1 MNKFEEVIENLTH
14 FHSYDVE
21 FQQAVKEVF
30 EDIHD
35 VYNENEKYKIH
46 NVLEVLTEPDRII
59 RFRVQWMDDSGSF
72 RVNRAWRVQYSN
84 CLGAYKGGLRFHK
97 SVKEDTLK
105 FLGFEQSFKNALTD
119 FPMGGAKGGSD
130 FDPKGKSDNEILRFC
145 HAFMDELH
153 RHIGPEVDVPAGD
166 IGVGSREIGYL
177 FGRYLKIK
185 NKFNGTIT
193 GKSPTYFG
201 SCAREEAT
209 GYGCV
214 YMLENV
220 LKEHDLELKDKTI
233 CISGSGNVA
242 IFAAQKAIEL
252 KAKVLTRS
260 DSDGTIYFK
269 DGISKENLEAI
280 KTLKFFNRKRL
291 SEYNGSGDYE
301 YKASQNPWSI
311 KAQIT
316 MPCATPNEM
325 AHEDAKNISKHKY
338 EVVIEGANMPLTKD
352 ATDIIMDSKI
362 IYVPGKIANAGGV
375 AISNLERSQ
384 NAQLIQWSFKE
395 VDEKLKDIMKNI
407 HANSVKNIEKED
419 GVFNYKKGSN
429 IYGFKKIADAIVAY
443 GLV

>member
-1 MNKFEEVIENLTH
+1 MNKIEEVLDSLTH
-14 FHSYDVE
+14 YHSYDVE
-21 FQQAVKEVF
+21 YQQAVKEVL
-30 EDIHD
+30 EDIKD
-35 VYNENEKYKIH
+35 TYSKNEKYQKH
-46 NVLEVLTEPDRII
+46 NVLEVLTEPDRVI
-59 RFRVQWMDDSGSF
+59 RFRVQWMADDGSF
-72 RVNRAWRVQYSN
+72 NVNRAWRVQFNN

-193 GKSPTYFG
+193 GKSPNYFG

-209 GYGCV
+209 GYGCI

-220 LKEHDLELKDKTI
+220 LNEHDLKLKSKTV

-242 IFAAQKAIEL
+242 LYAAQKAIEL
-252 KAKVLTRS
+252 EAKVLTLS
-260 DSDGTIYFK
+260 DSDGVLYFK
-269 DGISKENLEAI
+269 DGMSQDDLEQI
-280 KTLKFFNRKRL
+280 KVDKLQHRKRL
-291 SEYNGSGDYE
+291 SEYSGSGDFE
-301 YKASQNPWSI
+301 YRESQNPWSI
-311 KAQIT
+311 KAQIAI
-316 MPCATPNEM
+316 PCATQNEIRL
-325 AHEDAKNISKHKY
+325 EDAQNIKSNKY

-352 ATDIIMDSKI
+352 ATDIVMSSKI

-384 NAQLIQWSFKE
+384 NAQLLQWSFKE
-395 VDEKLKDIMKNI
+395 VDDRLKNI
-407 HANSVKNIEKED
+407 MQNIHQNATKNIDKID
-419 GVFNYKKGSN
+419 GVYNYKKGAN
-429 IYGFKKIADAIVAY
+429 IYGFKKIADAIVAF